1 MPSSPGPAAEHTT
14 ASALGASAPRSSV
27 TPNYCTPLA
36 QFLQKFTAFFC
47 VFHLG
52 LGLVQPVAASRRA
65 LDLDNGDRRSHKW
78 QSLVQSLPPNENFRP
93 DF

>member
-1 MPSSPGPAAEHTT
+1 MADALQSWASSRAYHRLRSRGV
-14 ASALGASAPRSSV
+14 GAKIIRYPQLLY
-27 TPNYCTPLA
+27 TLA

-65 LDLDNGDRRSHKW
+65 LDLDNGDRRKS
-78 QSLVQSLPPNENFRP
+78 
-93 DF
+93 